1 MKRNPQQYPDQPVL
15 ITLRS
20 ERLDDTVTREL
31 APGLTLVAQKTK
43 TGALSFVTHTDE
55 RLFVFV
61 KDAQGRGCY
70 FYQSFSGTGGKAQ
83 GSWFPSGGPMADKS
97 GATMW
102 VIKGSPKTDPGAGR
116 VPLLELFQLV
126 NSVFPQSDA
135 DTDKFVKRLT
145 GVALSEDFTYKDEFE
160 IVPLIYI
167 QGSQYESG
175 LKDRW
180 MSWAYQFW
188 ALNVLDK
195 TFGKRTFTPSKTNPY
210 KAVIPIVSGIAYIA
224 NPTHFRRNSGKTY
237 ADLMEELRWLGPASV
252 MKLVFNGDTR
262 QCGESAFTVA
272 QYLIER
278 GLTARTDAGAGKYCS
293 HYDLAVHTADQGWV
307 SVDPTHI
314 QFHAPNNE
322 SHALDIADRKLN
334 LADDVHRL
342 PVSQQDA
349 LVERFFEPTVQW
361 SVAGMLDGTKAF
373 EIAPAPHVWKHASP
387 SEAETP
393 GQSHVG
399 KTWRQHWEWY
409 RGMAEDLT
417 RGDFDEI
424 DTYGSRGRSKSYW
437 VSALSRRLMGRTL
450 SGSNTKTNP
459 TDLAGRHIPERYLAG
474 LPPALQKQRIRE
486 LTESRDAYKRGD
498 YSELPTDRA
507 ARKMGLVKESSYTTV
522 AKKRGIE
529 WRGDARDMASRV
541 LTYYAGRASSG
552 DVQALTDALE
562 ASFRKGLAAWK
573 SGGHRPGATAQNW
586 AVARVNSLVVGGKT
600 SWTADKKQFAVLPD
614 DVRKKVVQ
622 KLPEL
627 YSALKS
633 QGRQRDVE
641 SIRGKAKA
649 NPVVDPELKRK
660 LFEFTN
666 RLRPALLKY
675 GNSLLQKYGSRAG
688 GPEIVDQAV
697 AEAREYIAVKMI
709 QDFSDPLI
717 LSYLDYSGGLNELR
731 GVGVQLGRDAM
742 RKAIM
747 KAMSVTGAADL
758 EFWNRVGAAK
768 RLLTRPGRAAPTDA
782 DVARYFGLTL
792 DEFNTRKFQHRIL
805 TELSYEQLV
814 GINRD
819 PVQRGPKL
827 DTADVLQPSAQTERR
842 ARALVYAEQED
853 AGSSYDEPA
862 ATAMQFIQEIFPA
875 PDVAAIHSQ
884 FRIYEGYGALEGEVV
899 QYVLENL
906 NRDRRMLLGAY
917 AAGDKTLPGL
927 TERQFDVAI
936 KGGYNPGTRTHSEG
950 LLSVIRGEIAA
961 AAEAIASL
969 PEPRI
974 AQIASGEVS
983 VAEGLREAKS
993 ARQIA
998 GPTQESDVPELAKL
1012 RRKRR

>member
-1 MKRNPQQYPDQPVL
+1 MKGN
-15 ITLRS
+15 
-20 ERLDDTVTREL
+20 
-31 APGLTLVAQKTK
+31 G
-43 TGALSFVTHTDE
+43 
-55 RLFVFV
+55 
-61 KDAQGRGCY
+61 
-70 FYQSFSGTGGKAQ
+70 
-83 GSWFPSGGPMADKS
+83 
-97 GATMW
+97 
-102 VIKGSPKTDPGAGR
+102 
-116 VPLLELFQLV
+116 
-126 NSVFPQSDA
+126 
-135 DTDKFVKRLT
+135 
-145 GVALSEDFTYKDEFE
+145 
-160 IVPLIYI
+160 
-167 QGSQYESG
+167 
-175 LKDRW
+175 
-180 MSWAYQFW
+180 
-188 ALNVLDK
+188 
-195 TFGKRTFTPSKTNPY
+195 Y
-210 KAVIPIVSGIAYIA
+210 KAVIPIVSGIAYVENPIPELVKGSRTPYREYNSDFEGLA
-224 NPTHFRRNSGKTY
+224 PRSRDDALTREIEKRTGVYDFQIRVFRALGSGKHWVGVMYWQNEEFEDYKLRNLVVTLQSGKSWGVAENKVLRWVSDSEMKGSHYDETGAGSIEFLRWVLDQVKWTISGARSVSPMAGRTRKPVRLKVGWGNDKRERAYAWLTRLGFIKVTDAGDGDPAYILDIVEAESNPTHFRRNSGKTY

-252 MKLVFNGDTR
+252 MKLVLNGNTR

-278 GLTARTDAGAGKYCS
+278 GFTARTDAGAGKYCS
-293 HYDLAVHTADQGWV
+293 HFDLAVHTADRGWV
-307 SVDPTHI
+307 SVDPTYI
-314 QFHAPNNE
+314 QFQAPNNE
-322 SHALDIADRKLN
+322 SHALDIADRKLD

-342 PVSQQDA
+342 PVEQQDA
-349 LVERFFEPTVQW
+349 LVARFFEPTVQW

-373 EIAPAPHVWKHASP
+373 EIAPAQHVLKHASP

-393 GQSHVG
+393 GQFRVG

-409 RGMAEDLT
+409 RGMAQDLT

-424 DTYGSRGRSKSYW
+424 DTYAPRGRRKSYW
-437 VSALSRRLMGRTL
+437 VSELSRRLMGKAL
-450 SGSNTKTNP
+450 SGSKMKTNP
-459 TDLAGRHIPERYLAG
+459 TDLEGRFIPDRYLAG

-541 LTYYAGRASSG
+541 LKYYVGRES
-552 DVQALTDALE
+552 DREVEALAEALG

-600 SWTADKKQFAVLPD
+600 SWTADKKQFAVLPA

-649 NPVVDPELKRK
+649 NPVVDSELKRK

-717 LSYLDYSGGLNELR
+717 LSYLDYRGGLNELR
-731 GVGVQLGRDAM
+731 GVGVQLGREAM

-768 RLLTRPGRAAPTDA
+768 RMLTRPGRAAPTDA

-819 PVQRGPKL
+819 PAQRGPRL

-875 PDVAAIHSQ
+875 PDVAAIHRQ
-884 FRIYEGYGALEGEVV
+884 FRLYEGYGALEGEVV
-899 QYVLENL
+899 QHVLESL

-993 ARQIA
+993 ARLIA
-998 GPTQESDVPELAKL
+998 GPTSESDVPELAKL